1 MSLDHALPETSGE
14 ADTFE
19 HFLTAIVLTRC
30 LDNADRH
37 SSRAGDIEGLIER
50 LSCVLRSA
58 AQTVTAGRRDHS
70 NSLPRHKVSAVAA
83 HVIDNLDRPIRVADL
98 AAIANVSPHHFSRQF
113 RAATGL
119 APHQYVSHCRM
130 RRAAQ
135 LLIDSEM
142 SVCSVAIEVGCVDQ
156 SHFANTFRRTFGCT
170 PREFQRSGRRPREAA
185 VSRHQATRGAHTER
199 GDAVIN
205 DGPFPDGAN
214 AHERAAALL
223 SCAQRCGPGERSSA
237 REGGR
242 LRFDRPFT
250 STREQP

>member
-1 MSLDHALPETSGE
+1 MNLDHVPAEASE
-14 ADTFE
+14 DADTFE

-30 LDNADRH
+30 LDNADPY
-37 SSRAGDIEGLIER
+37 SSRDDDIEGLIER

-58 AQTVTAGRRDHS
+58 AQTVTGRRRDRS

-170 PREFQRSGRRPREAA
+170 PREFQRSERGPREAVA
-185 VSRHQATRGAHTER
+185 GWHQGSHGGHTER
-199 GDAVIN
+199 GDAT
-205 DGPFPDGAN
+205 AN
-214 AHERAAALL
+214 
-223 SCAQRCGPGERSSA
+223 
-237 REGGR
+237 
-242 LRFDRPFT
+242 DRPSPT
-250 STREQP
+250 A